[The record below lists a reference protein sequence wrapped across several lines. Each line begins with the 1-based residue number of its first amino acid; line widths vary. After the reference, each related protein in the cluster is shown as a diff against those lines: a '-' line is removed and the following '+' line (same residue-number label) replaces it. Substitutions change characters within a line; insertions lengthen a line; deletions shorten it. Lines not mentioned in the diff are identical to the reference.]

1 MSTTRATRRQWLQTS
16 ACTLLA
22 SALHST
28 HAQPRH
34 LREMQIHKVP
44 ELGLAIW
51 VENQPPW
58 EAELSHTSGHPSFI
72 VQSPDHHH
80 PPVVVTYAS
89 WPQERVS
96 DAQLPQVASSA
107 IQRASQN
114 FGLNLAQA
122 RAVPK
127 NAVQYGVLSGF
138 EGQCVGRVQGVAMD
152 VRIFVG
158 QTSGKFP
165 VALSI
170 YTLEGKMGHLG
181 EVLRRSWGQLR
192 YLPG

>member
-1 MSTTRATRRQWLQTS
+1 MIARSSSRRQWLQAS
-16 ACTLLA
+16 ACAWFAGAIQRTA
-22 SALHST
+22 
-28 HAQPRH
+28 AQPRP

-58 EAELSHTSGHPSFI
+58 EAELSQTSGHPSFI

-80 PPVVVTYAS
+80 PPVVMTYAS

-96 DAQLPQVASSA
+96 DAQLPPVASSA

-122 RAVPK
+122 RTVSRSA
-127 NAVQYGVLSGF
+127 AQYGVLSGF
-138 EGQCVGRVQGVAMD
+138 EGQFVGRVQGIAMD
-152 VRIFVG
+152 VRVFVG
-158 QTSGKFP
+158 QTSGRFP

-181 EVLRRSWGQLR
+181 EVLRRSWGQLA
-192 YLPG
+192 YLAG

>member
-1 MSTTRATRRQWLQTS
+1 MSTSSPSRRQWLQTS
-16 ACTLLA
+16 ACALFA
-22 SALHST
+22 SASQST

-58 EAELSHTSGHPSFI
+58 EAELSQASGRPSFI
-72 VQSPDHHH
+72 VQSPDQHH
-80 PPVVVTYAS
+80 PPVVMTYAS

-122 RAVPK
+122 RAVPRR
-127 NAVQYGVLSGF
+127 AVQYGVLSGF
-138 EGQCVGRVQGVAMD
+138 EGQCVGRVEGIAMD
-152 VRIFVG
+152 VRIFIG

-192 YLPG
+192 YLAG